1 MSYLRYLCFFE
12 YSSVQQILRSVVFL
26 CLNLVYPMFTVSLLK
41 TQNMHVFVI
50 HITEV
55 FAKKL
60 HRNNLAK
67 NAYITS
73 TKQEN
78 VKI

>member
-1 MSYLRYLCFFE
+1 MLYRVHFAT
-12 YSSVQQILRSVVFL
+12 
-26 CLNLVYPMFTVSLLK
+26 N
-41 TQNMHVFVI
+41 
-50 HITEV
+50 EV

-60 HRNNLAK
+60 HRNNHAK

-78 VKI
+78 AKIEYKNIVGHVTNGRYNEKNSRAANIFSEC